1 MSFFNDPALDA
12 LLARLHG
19 QSTAQSKET
28 AAYFGARGRERQPIA
43 ADDADKKNFMSDKL
57 VALDADKA
65 RFCYQLCRAMNAH
78 RAIEAGTSYGVSTLY
93 LAAAL
98 RENARAQPGK
108 YIVIGTEYEPRKAAA
123 ARKHFE
129 EAGLA
134 GFVDLRE
141 GDLLETLVD
150 VGSPVDFMLIDIWT
164 RMARPAIELVAPCL
178 RTGAVVI
185 CDNTQ
190 TYRAEYEDYFAFIT
204 DPSNGFSTMTLP
216 FAGGLEMSVRG

>member
-1 MSFFNDPALDA
+1 
-12 LLARLHG
+12 
-19 QSTAQSKET
+19 
-28 AAYFGARGRERQPIA
+28 
-43 ADDADKKNFMSDKL
+43 
-57 VALDADKA
+57 
-65 RFCYQLCRAMNAH
+65 
-78 RAIEAGTSYGVSTLY
+78 
-93 LAAAL
+93 
-98 RENARAQPGK
+98 
-108 YIVIGTEYEPRKAAA
+108 
-123 ARKHFE
+123 
-129 EAGLA
+129 
-134 GFVDLRE
+134 LRE